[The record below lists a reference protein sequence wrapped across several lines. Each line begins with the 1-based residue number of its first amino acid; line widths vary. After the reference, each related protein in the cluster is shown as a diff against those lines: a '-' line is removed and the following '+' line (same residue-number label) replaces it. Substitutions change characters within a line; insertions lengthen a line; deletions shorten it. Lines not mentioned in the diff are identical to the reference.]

1 MNFLNEENKVVLT
14 KEEYKK
20 LLTAKGV
27 LTVMV
32 SFIKLLVGEDNNST
46 HINSST
52 LIKLVEIYEASE
64 KGSEA

>member
-1 MNFLNEENKVVLT
+1 MNFLNEENKIVLT
-14 KEEYKK
+14 KEEYKE

-32 SFIKLLVGEDNNST
+32 SFIKSLVGEDNNST
-46 HINSST
+46 YINGST
-52 LIKLVEIYEASE
+52 LIKLVEIYETSE